1 MALIS
6 YSDAV
11 AIIHQHTTRELPVET
26 VPLVLAAGRILASPL
41 VAGENIPSRPNSAM
55 DGYALLAEDLAGASV
70 EQPARLRL
78 IGEAAAGS
86 IFQGSV
92 GRGEAVRIM
101 TGGLIPDGANAVI
114 EVEATSE
121 ADGIVEARRE
131 VRLGAAIRRAGEDIA
146 IGQEVMAAGR
156 RLTPG
161 DIGVLASLGVVNVP
175 VRVKPK
181 IGILSTGSEVIEPFR
196 SPAPGQVRNSTAPAL
211 YAACMELGAEPI
223 DLGIARDEPEE
234 LEEKLEEGLRYDIL
248 ITTGGVSAGAYDYV
262 QRVLPELGV
271 EVRFHKVAIKPG
283 KPILFGTYGD
293 GNQRT
298 LVFALPGNPVSTLL
312 TFREFV
318 APAVRAMQRRSDRP
332 MRFGAV
338 LEERIEKSDDKRWFI
353 RGVLHRDDEGKLV
366 VGRTGTQSSGAL
378 SSMSRADCIIILDEG
393 TGSLDRG
400 ATVDIELL

>member
-271 EVRFHKVAIKPG
+271 EVRCHKVAIKPG
-283 KPILFGTYGD
+283 KQILFGTYGD